1 MATAT
6 EQVQATVD
14 TQEVT
19 VEMEKK
25 LEIAG
30 DEAIIDKSETVGSK
44 ERKKLDKLIASIL
57 KKDGPKGK
65 FNSMDERY
73 YALAEKFMEVH
84 EQNKK
89 HQLSNKESEKSLLK
103 VSQQRDYMQAEYSKV
118 LMVKEKLESLCRELQ
133 KQNKIVKVSA
143 YISFYILWRWF
154 KRFIKWNFNKF

>member
-14 TQEVT
+14 TQEIT
-19 VEMEKK
+19 VEMENK
-25 LEIAG
+25 LEITG
-30 DEAIIDKSETVGSK
+30 DEAIIDKSETVGGK

-89 HQLSNKESEKSLLK
+89 HQLSNKESEKSLFK

-118 LMVKEKLESLCRELQ
+118 MMMKEKLESLCRELQ
-133 KQNKIVKVSA
+133 KQNKIVKVSV
-143 YISFYILWRWF
+143 LL
-154 KRFIKWNFNKF
+154 NKFFIILIHTIIL